1 MSGELLQV
9 KDLTVDFRGGRRRRA
24 VRALDHVSLALSPG
38 QTLGLVGE
46 SGSGKTTLALAI
58 LGLVTPASGDIRFA
72 GRDLTRAGYR
82 DRRRLSRDLQMVF
95 QDPYSSLNPARTVF
109 QILAEPLQVHESLS
123 RAQARQRVTG
133 MLERTGLPPE
143 AAGRYPG
150 EFSGGQRQRI
160 AIARAL
166 MVAPKL
172 VICDEP
178 VSALDLSV
186 QAQILNLLADLQRD
200 LSVAYLFIS
209 HDLAVVR
216 YLASRVTVLY
226 RGQVVESGSAETVC
240 TRPSHPYTRALL
252 AAVPSPDPAWSRPP
266 APAGPAMVA
275 RPAGSRPGEQPDGCA
290 YHTRCPL
297 AVERCRSQR
306 PALRAV
312 SSSAHAACHLL
323 PAAAPDAAGPD
334 ASSPNDTR
342 PQAPAGHP
350 PA

>member
-9 KDLTVDFRGGRRRRA
+9 TDLTVEFRGGRRRRA
-24 VRALDHVSLALSPG
+24 VRALDAVSLAVSPG
-38 QTLGLVGE
+38 ETLGLVGE

-58 LGLVTPASGDIRFA
+58 AGLVTPASGHIRLA
-72 GRDLTRAGYR
+72 GHDLVPAERR

-95 QDPYSSLNPARTVF
+95 QDPYSSLSPARTVS
-109 QILAEPLQVHESLS
+109 QILTEPLQVHESLS
-123 RAQARQRVTG
+123 RAQARQRVTA
-133 MLERTGLPPE
+133 MLDQVGLPPE
-143 AAGRYPG
+143 AAGRYPS

-226 RGQVVESGSAETVC
+226 RGHVMESGSAETIC
-240 TRPSHPYTRALL
+240 TRPLHPYTRALL
-252 AAVPSPDPAWSRPP
+252 AAVPAPDPARRPAPDEPSPLARPP
-266 APAGPAMVA
+266 GP
-275 RPAGSRPGEQPDGCA
+275 RPAQQPGGCP
-290 YHTRCPL
+290 YHPLCPL
-297 AVERCRSQR
+297 AVGQCRTQR

-312 SSSAHAACHLL
+312 STTAQAACHLL
-323 PAAAPDAAGPD
+323 PRDVPGHVPGPD
-334 ASSPNDTR
+334 ASRLQGTPS
-342 PQAPAGHP
+342 QAPAGP
-350 PA
+350 PSA